1 MNSILPKHVL
11 GPGHVVLVLLSLVLL
26 EWGRTLLLPLGMALV
41 LLLTFLPVRNLWK
54 EKIGLPGSGIVAFL
68 ACLAVL
74 AGFCGLLWFIY
85 HYHQA
90 ELAQLPRDLSS
101 SLKSTGTSVKEVTDR
116 LLSQATALEAIL
128 PALAFFFFGLVEY
141 DLLRKRLL
149 AALPSRQ
156 GEALLERVEHTSSLV
171 GIYWL
176 ARTAAG
182 LVTGLAVGLGCGAWP
197 CVLRLWPRVHRH
209 LRSGRPSATHKLEQS
224 SGSVTAGLLAQRD
237 HPAIGAHAQP
247 RRQGVGDLL
256 HFALGVK
263 DREVVSRIAFHAEQR
278 QSRGVGHPG
287 PASHRRHLCRRPGAP
302 VVAGHFAHVPP
313 DAHGRAG
320 AKDSQHVEKTLGA
333 AQAVASSHCSPGAC
347 SPV

>member
-1 MNSILPKHVL
+1 MNAILPKHVL

-182 LVTGLAVGLGCGAWP
+182 LVTGLAVGLGCWLLDIPLAFLWASLNFLFNYIPTVGSLLASFLPAAYMLVQEGPEQAALTLLVVGGSQIVLGTFIDPLIQDRFLKLSAFTIFLAVFAFGWIWGPWGALIGVP
-197 CVLRLWPRVHRH
+197 I
-209 LRSGRPSATHKLEQS
+209 TFIF
-224 SGSVTAGLLAQRD
+224 GLLAREF
-237 HPAIGAHAQP
+237 P
-247 RRQGVGDLL
+247 RLE
-256 HFALGVK
+256 ALGLVL
-263 DREVVSRIAFHAEQR
+263 
-278 QSRGVGHPG
+278 VGENHD
-287 PASHRRHLCRRPGAP
+287 
-302 VVAGHFAHVPP
+302 AGTRT
-313 DAHGRAG
+313 D
-320 AKDSQHVEKTLGA
+320 
-333 AQAVASSHCSPGAC
+333 
-347 SPV
+347 